1 MRGWVEPLL
10 TLSCPVWGGCRYLY
24 DLCGQ
29 DAKVLNEWMTE
40 FEATGKLTI
49 TGTPTTRLRSI
60 YL

>member
-1 MRGWVEPLL
+1 VLRGWLGLIL
-10 TLSCPVWGGCRYLY
+10 TLSCGCWWCCRYLY

-49 TGTPTTRLRSI
+49 TGTAHHTTFLI
-60 YL
+60 